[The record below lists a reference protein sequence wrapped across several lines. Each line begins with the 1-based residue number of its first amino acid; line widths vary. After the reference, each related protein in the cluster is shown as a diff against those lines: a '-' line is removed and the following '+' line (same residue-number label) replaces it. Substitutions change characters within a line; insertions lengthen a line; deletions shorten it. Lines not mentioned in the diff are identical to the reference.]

1 MFFNVSSTILCESC
15 STCWFLI
22 TDCGISWISWLNNGC
37 VGYDGGSVVGRYG
50 GRGHGLCTLFDG
62 GSIIS
67 GLFRRTGIT
76 FDGNSPFTL
85 PAGQKL
91 ATTNVL

>member
-1 MFFNVSSTILCESC
+1 MIKEKEKIKIIHKQSS
-15 STCWFLI
+15 
-22 TDCGISWISWLNNGC
+22 ISSLSSSSSLLLVLTG
-37 VGYDGGSVVGRYG
+37 GYIVGRYG